1 MQNEA
6 SKLEE
11 VFADTPRGNK
21 KDYVMGS
28 HSKTFETYYSLEQ
41 SFFSWKKKCSFVIS
55 LSLFAWFYIWFW
67 NFVNPKSGKNT

>member
-41 SFFSWKKKCSFVIS
+41 SFFS
-55 LSLFAWFYIWFW
+55 
-67 NFVNPKSGKNT
+67 

>member
-11 VFADTPRGNK
+11 VFAGTPRENK

-28 HSKTFETYYSLEQ
+28 YSKTCETYYSLEQ
-41 SFFSWKKKCSFVIS
+41 SFFS
-55 LSLFAWFYIWFW
+55 
-67 NFVNPKSGKNT
+67 